1 MSETSLEGCRV
12 AILAT
17 NGFEHSELFEP
28 KEALED
34 VGAEVHVVAPEAGQI
49 KSWQSKNWG
58 EPAHVD
64 LSLDDANPEDYDAL
78 VLPGGVMNPDALRIN
93 PDAIDFIRAFVDAGK
108 PIAAICH
115 GPWTLIE
122 ADAVRGRVMTSWPS
136 LRTDLVNAGAKWVD
150 EEVVADKGLI
160 TSRKPADLPAFNRK
174 MIQEFHDGRHAGVQ
188 KKRVQTFADETA
200 RRLQ

>member
-1 MSETSLEGCRV
+1 MADFSLEGCRV

-17 NGFEHSELFEP
+17 HGFEQAELFEP

-34 VGAEVHVVAPEAGQI
+34 AGAEVHVVAPETGQI
-49 KSWQSKNWG
+49 KGWHMKNWG

-78 VLPGGVMNPDALRIN
+78 LLPGGVMNPDALRIN
-93 PDAIDFIRAFVDAGK
+93 PQAIEFIRAFLEAGK

-115 GPWTLIE
+115 GAWPLIN
-122 ADAVRGRVMTSWPS
+122 AGAVRGRVMTSWPS
-136 LRTDLVNAGAKWVD
+136 LKTDLVNAGAKWVD
-150 EEVVADKGLI
+150 EDVVADKGLI
-160 TSRKPADLPAFNRK
+160 TSRKPMDIPAFNRK
-174 MIQEFHDGRHAGVQ
+174 IIEEFAEGMSASVQ
-188 KKRVQTFADETA
+188 KKRMQNISEESA

>member
-1 MSETSLEGCRV
+1 MAESNLEGCRV

-17 NGFEHSELFEP
+17 HGFEASELFVP

-34 VGAEVHVVAPEAGQI
+34 AGAEVHVIAPEPGHI
-49 KSWQSKNWG
+49 KSWKMKDWG

-64 LSLDDANPEDYDAL
+64 VALDDASPEDYDAL
-78 VLPGGVMNPDALRIN
+78 LLPGGVMNPDSLRIN
-93 PDAIDFIRAFVDAGK
+93 PQAIEFIRAFAESGK

-122 ADAVRGRVMTSWPS
+122 AGLVRGRVLTSWPS
-136 LRTDLVNAGAKWVD
+136 LRTDLLNAGAKWVD

-174 MIQEFHDGRHAGVQ
+174 IIEEFAHGMNAA
-188 KKRVQTFADETA
+188 VQTKRAQNLVDESN
-200 RRLQ
+200 RRFQ